1 MCSESSITSP
11 KNTYWGETV
20 YMQPVWQM
28 FFLERMSS
36 RTLENTQWGETLAM
50 QLLWKCFAWKGTQVN
65 TDFRKTI
72 SICNQWQLV
81 QYDTLSY
88 EYILVRSHI
97 NVTSVTTVFSKKR
110 SLVEHMWIHTGETQY
125 KYN

>member
-36 RTLENTQWGETLAM
+36 RTLENTQWGETLVM
-50 QLLWKCFAWKGTQVN
+50 QLLWKCFAWKE
-65 TDFRKTI
+65 
-72 SICNQWQLV
+72 ICSD
-81 QYDTLSY
+81 YP
-88 EYILVRSHI
+88 
-97 NVTSVTTVFSKKR
+97 
-110 SLVEHMWIHTGETQY
+110 
-125 KYN
+125 